1 MGSRHTHGDPPP
13 STFAAQ
19 IVQNLTG
26 HGRRSGRGTG
36 PSHLRQLLQRILDGD
51 RSDDPQAGTIETDLD
66 VNFRLIYVIVRAGLD
81 ILSSPNPFDEEED
94 IRSQALDC
102 LAVINLTIKRSP
114 QVLFHVSS
122 PHEPD
127 VGPKGPLFVWLMPR
141 LISLL
146 RPHVEERLLNAAA
159 TVLKTALAARAGSLS
174 LKSRPNPV
182 LKYIRGC
189 INGSWWQ
196 ESFNTF
202 SS

>member
-1 MGSRHTHGDPPP
+1 MESLQANGDPPP

-19 IVQNLTG
+19 IVQNLTS
-26 HGRRSGRGTG
+26 HGRRSGRGTS

-66 VNFRLIYVIVRAGLD
+66 VNFRLIYVIVRAGLE
-81 ILSSPNPFDEEED
+81 ILSSPNPFDDEED
-94 IRSQALDC
+94 IKYQALDC
-102 LAVINLTIKRSP
+102 LAVISLTIKRSP
-114 QVLFHVSS
+114 KVLFHAPG

-127 VGPKGPLFVWLMPR
+127 VGPKGPLFLWLIPQ
-141 LISLL
+141 LIGLL
-146 RPHVEERLLNAAA
+146 RPNSDKRLLDAVM
-159 TVLKTALAARAGSLS
+159 TVLKAALVARSGSLS
-174 LKSRPNPV
+174 LKSRTNPV

-189 INGSWWQ
+189 LNGLWWQ

>member
-1 MGSRHTHGDPPP
+1 MEGPQANDDPPP

-19 IVQNLTG
+19 IVQNLTS

-36 PSHLRQLLQRILDGD
+36 PSHLRQLLQQILDGD

-66 VNFRLIYVIVRAGLD
+66 VNFRLIYVIVRAGLE
-81 ILSSPNPFDEEED
+81 ILSSPNPFDDEEG

-102 LAVINLTIKRSP
+102 LAVISLTIKRSP
-114 QVLFHVSS
+114 KVLFHVPS

-127 VGPKGPLFVWLMPR
+127 VGPKGPLFLWLIPQ

-146 RPHVEERLLNAAA
+146 RPNSEERLLDAAM
-159 TVLKTALAARAGSLS
+159 TVLKRALVARSGSLI
-174 LKSRPNPV
+174 LKSRTNPV

-189 INGSWWQ
+189 INGSCDKNP
-196 ESFNTF
+196 SIR
-202 SS
+202 S